1 MTDPLTFSSVDS
13 NRAKAGVLRSK
24 PAERDAT
31 EVALGS
37 YIQLSVKIKRSM
49 RCAML
54 KLKIGTYGTREACC
68 HHCERS

>member
-24 PAERDAT
+24 PAEREAT

-37 YIQLSVKIKRSM
+37 YIRLSVKSEQSM
-49 RCAML
+49 PCAIL
-54 KLKIGTYGTREACC
+54 GVGTYGTRKACC
-68 HHCERS
+68 HHCEIS